1 MAEAEGQFLQ
11 NFGKDLLLGQIFF
24 RNGESVQSYGTQ
36 TCAHKSVM
44 SQDQRSISGK

>member
-24 RNGESVQSYGTQ
+24 RNGESEKVTWYTDMC
-36 TCAHKSVM
+36 T
-44 SQDQRSISGK
+44 